1 MYAGADKS
9 QNIGAGATG
18 SDEPPIVVLGTEL
31 GCSGRAINILPITEL
46 SLQPH
51 RFL

>member
-9 QNIGAGATG
+9 QNIGARTTG
-18 SDEPPIVVLGTEL
+18 SDEPPTVVLGTEL
-31 GCSGRAINILPITEL
+31 GCSGRAVNILPVTEL
-46 SLQPH
+46 SLQLH